1 MPKNIV
7 IFGDSY
13 STHASSIPVGYPT
26 YYSRSGNPG
35 LAPSKMEREQ
45 TWWGRL
51 LNITGDNLLLNDS
64 WSGSPVC
71 YTGYNGTDCSKSG
84 SFICR
89 FSNYVKQGFFKENT
103 VDTVFVFGG
112 TNDFWAGAPLGD
124 VKLSDWSEDD
134 LYCVLPAF
142 CYFMSALKTE
152 LPDAEICF
160 IINTELRAEIGDC
173 IELAGKHFGVRT
185 IRLHDIDKIEGHP
198 TVKGMSEIC
207 DQVYDSLIK
216 EK

>member
-1 MPKNIV
+1 MSNNI
-7 IFGDSY
+7 IILGDSY
-13 STHASSIPVGYPT
+13 STYEGSIPAGYPT
-26 YYSRSGNPG
+26 YYAKSGTPG
-35 LAPSKMEREQ
+35 HAPSKMEREQ

-51 LNITGDNLLLNDS
+51 LTITGDNLLLNDS

-89 FSNYVKQGFFKENT
+89 FKNYVNQGFFKENT

-112 TNDFWAGAPLGD
+112 TNDFWAGAPLGE

-142 CYFMSALKTE
+142 CYFMSALKAE

-173 IELAGKHFGVRT
+173 IELAGKHFGVKT
-185 IRLHDIDKIEGHP
+185 VRLHDIDKIEGHP
-198 TVKGMSEIC
+198 TVKGMAEIC
-207 DQVYDSLIK
+207 DQVLAVYENK
-216 EK
+216 

>member
-13 STHASSIPVGYPT
+13 STHASSIPDGYPT
-26 YYSRSGNPG
+26 YYASNGTPNHT
-35 LAPSKMEREQ
+35 PSKMEREQ

-51 LNITGDNLLLNDS
+51 LTITGDNLLLNDS

-89 FSNYVKQGFFKENT
+89 FRNYVKQGFFKENT

-112 TNDFWAGAPLGD
+112 TNDYWAFAPLGE
-124 VKLSDWSEDD
+124 VKLSGWSEDD

-142 CYFMSALKTE
+142 CHFMSALKAE

-173 IELAGKHFGVRT
+173 IELAGKHFGVKT
-185 IRLHDIDKIEGHP
+185 VRLHDIDKIEGHP

-207 DQVYDSLIK
+207 EQVLAVYN
-216 EK
+216 

>member
-26 YYSRSGNPG
+26 YYSRSENPG
-35 LAPSKMEREQ
+35 LAPTKMEREQ
-45 TWWGRL
+45 TWWGRFL
-51 LNITGDNLLLNDS
+51 AKTGDNLLLNDS

-89 FSNYVKQGFFKENT
+89 FRNYVKQGFFKENT

-112 TNDFWAGAPLGD
+112 TNDYWAFAPLGE
-124 VKLSDWSEDD
+124 VKLSGWSEDD

-173 IELAGKHFGVRT
+173 IELAGKHFGVKT
-185 IRLHDIDKIEGHP
+185 VRLHDVDKIEGHP
-198 TVKGMSEIC
+198 TIKGMAEIC
-207 DQVYDSLIK
+207 DQVLAAM
-216 EK
+216 

>member
-1 MPKNIV
+1 MSKNIV

-13 STHASSIPVGYPT
+13 STYAGYIPNGYPT
-26 YYSRSGNPG
+26 YYSKEGNPG
-35 LAPSKMEREQ
+35 LGPSKMECKE

-51 LNITGDNLLLNDS
+51 LAVTGDNLLLNDS

-71 YTGYNGTDCSKSG
+71 YTGYNGTDCSRFG

-89 FSNYVKQGFFKENT
+89 FREYVRKGFFEKNK

-112 TNDFWAGAPLGD
+112 TNDFWACAPLGE
-124 VKLSDWSEDD
+124 VKLSDWSEED

-142 CYFMSALKTE
+142 CHFMSALKAE
-152 LPDAEICF
+152 LPEAEICF
-160 IINTELRAEIGDC
+160 IINTDMRAEIGNG
-173 IELAGKHFGVRT
+173 IELAGKHFGVKT
-185 IRLHDIDKIEGHP
+185 VRLHDIDKLEGHP

-207 DQVYDSLIK
+207 EQVLAVYS
-216 EK
+216 